1 MMKYVE
7 LGLGNTWFL
16 RTETELEDGTE
27 FEGKGIVW
35 PLKIHSLYMRVWIVK
50 TVYIVDVRE
59 GFKKVIK
66 GRNKF
71 KAIFGLVSK

>member
-1 MMKYVE
+1 MALNLKE
-7 LGLGNTWFL
+7 RASFS
-16 RTETELEDGTE
+16 
-27 FEGKGIVW
+27 

>member
-27 FEGKGIVW
+27 FGRKGE
-35 PLKIHSLYMRVWIVK
+35 L
-50 TVYIVDVRE
+50 DVNSHRE
-59 GFKKVIK
+59 T
-66 GRNKF
+66 
-71 KAIFGLVSK
+71 ACT